1 MYSHRRAVIGSVSG
15 VGILMIFILG
25 LHLGGERVVKVGLY
39 SQLVGAFIGGILTL
53 ISIHTPFRRGEDAE
67 SWLGR
72 EQLAWTFIGCGCMVW
87 GIGECFWRYYLSI
100 GQNPFPSLAD
110 IGYSGLPPLVFLGLI
125 LQPSAGTGRRRTV
138 ILLDSIISMGSI
150 LAIAWFLLLGA
161 LAQAPGETNLAKF
174 LGLYYPTTD
183 VALLSCVIFLLIRGQ
198 GPVYQVTARRVSLL
212 LLGLGLCVFATSDF
226 IFNVQQNAGTYV
238 DGTWI
243 DLGWPLGIMTI
254 GVAAY
259 LRRFLPGISG
269 EVIEERMQ
277 WRWQRLNFGLVQATP
292 YFLLAILF
300 LVLVTNILSS
310 ERGQQNIRPVLLLV
324 TLCVV
329 GFVVVR
335 QIVTLLDNER
345 LTRKQATILKELEAA
360 NQRIGEHSAVLEAGV
375 THLKEIQTRL
385 ANGDVRARAHST
397 TGELWP
403 LAVGLNLMADRMMR
417 SEKIEVYARK
427 LTTALVDLGIAFER
441 STDKASF
448 VLPASCY
455 NLPEIYR
462 LLLAMEIKQTQDPSQ
477 PPAQSLQQRPG
488 RPPLGKARAD

>member
-1 MYSHRRAVIGSVSG
+1 MHG
-15 VGILMIFILG
+15 VG
-25 LHLGGERVVKVGLY
+25 
-39 SQLVGAFIGGILTL
+39 
-53 ISIHTPFRRGEDAE
+53 D
-67 SWLGR
+67 
-72 EQLAWTFIGCGCMVW
+72 
-87 GIGECFWRYYLSI
+87 WRM
-100 GQNPFPSLAD
+100 
-110 IGYSGLPPLVFLGLI
+110 FL
-125 LQPSAGTGRRRTV
+125 
-138 ILLDSIISMGSI
+138 
-150 LAIAWFLLLGA
+150 
-161 LAQAPGETNLAKF
+161 
-174 LGLYYPTTD
+174 
-183 VALLSCVIFLLIRGQ
+183 ALLSLHWSESISLSCGYWLFRFTTSGFSGPHSAALSWYRSSAHRHSTGQHHLDGVYSRYCLVFAPGCIGTGTRRDQSGEISWTVLSDDRCGVAQLCDLLTDPRQ

-243 DLGWPLGIMTI
+243 DLGWPLGMMTI

-417 SEKIEVYARK
+417 SEKIEVYART